1 MRKQA
6 PHPRTANINSK
17 QQAESK
23 RCKHQALHW
32 LAATF
37 PEAFDNRNKI
47 QPLKLGIMKDIL
59 AYAEQNNI
67 SEVSRSKLHE
77 AVTIFTRRL
86 DYLTCLKAQEIRIDL
101 YGNPEGRVSTE
112 EAERAALKIKK
123 RIEKTI
129 KNSRKTQTN
138 KVAHPTK
145 KIFQTPVAT
154 IKNLP
159 PHHYPEPTLYTK
171 EHTPPVCKT
180 SVKIK
185 STRSY
190 DPSAIARL
198 KEKLG
203 ISVNK
208 EPVD

>member
-1 MRKQA
+1 MMRRQ
-6 PHPRTANINSK
+6 I
-17 QQAESK
+17 
-23 RCKHQALHW
+23 
-32 LAATF
+32 
-37 PEAFDNRNKI
+37 DNVVVTTHFEKKI
-47 QPLKLGIMKDIL
+47 YSQWSSMLSGC
-59 AYAEQNNI
+59 E
-67 SEVSRSKLHE
+67 
-77 AVTIFTRRL
+77 
-86 DYLTCLKAQEIRIDL
+86 
-101 YGNPEGRVSTE
+101 
-112 EAERAALKIKK
+112 
-123 RIEKTI
+123 
-129 KNSRKTQTN
+129 
-138 KVAHPTK
+138 TK